1 MVLIDNKKF
10 ACQTCIKGHRST
22 SCTHTDRPLSE
33 IKRKGRPITQCQ
45 HCRELRKSKQVH
57 VKCVCGDAEG
67 AGPVASAS
75 GSGDASVK
83 SKEPS
88 PAQTAAILSG
98 MPSCPCGSA
107 DDCKCCTPRATSSK
121 GKKQASVPLDSRSKT
136 ITQADYEHESK
147 RSKFKKI
154 LPKASTPVHLMSR
167 IARLRPL
174 FPKPSKRDGS
184 EEIRDEE
191 IPSHTRP
198 HRRSTSMVNNP
209 YHLAYEHNREVSAS
223 NTNQDQDNFH
233 HIPDTSIMDRTHSQ
247 TSFSGSSEGSGAQDI
262 RSICRCGNGCQ
273 CQGCHSN
280 TGQNP
285 YPAGTC
291 SNPGACD
298 SCLDCAVLSLPDHV
312 PLNAPLAAFDQ
323 YQADSIDNWIRQ
335 VSSTSGAPSYIPT
348 GAPLPENFQNDNASA
363 ELLGPMPLLPDMIPH
378 EWTQA
383 TNGPVYSNHP
393 PNDYQDHFNMWMLPN
408 QAAFVAPSEE
418 DLVNV
423 FGGIPGIDLDAQAA
437 NMTASNG
444 RGPIPDLYSDDFS
457 ATSNS
462 LDRSLSPFATSSQ
475 SSLFSAHSP
484 IANLAD
490 AWNSCSSVVDGVG
503 SVSLSTRSA
512 PQSMLYLDGRLED
525 SNGGNRSSVSM
536 AHPGRLHPSQ

>member
-67 AGPVASAS
+67 ASPVSSAS

-83 SKEPS
+83 PKDPS
-88 PAQTAAILSG
+88 PAQTAALLSG
-98 MPSCPCGSA
+98 VAACPCGSA
-107 DDCKCCTPRATSSK
+107 DDCKCCTSRTTSSK
-121 GKKQASVPLDSRSKT
+121 GKKQASIPLDSRSKT
-136 ITQADYEHESK
+136 ITQADYEYESK

-154 LPKASTPVHLMSR
+154 LPKASTPAHLISR
-167 IARLRPL
+167 IAGLRPL

-184 EEIRDEE
+184 EELRDDEM
-191 IPSHTRP
+191 PSHTRP

-209 YHLAYEHNREVSAS
+209 YHLAYEHNRDGPSH
-223 NTNQDQDNFH
+223 NTNQDNFH
-233 HIPDTSIMDRTHSQ
+233 HAPDPFLIDRTHSQ

-262 RSICRCGNGCQ
+262 RSTCRCGDGCQ

-280 TGQNP
+280 TGQNSHT
-285 YPAGTC
+285 AGTF
-291 SNPGACD
+291 SNNPGACD
-298 SCLDCAVLSLPDHV
+298 SCLDCAILSLPDHV
-312 PLNAPLAAFDQ
+312 PLDAPLPAFDQ
-323 YQADSIDNWIRQ
+323 YQVQSIDSWIRH
-335 VSSTSGAPSYIPT
+335 VSSTSGGPSYIPSP
-348 GAPLPENFQNDNASA
+348 APLPDHFQMGNTSA
-363 ELLGPMPLLPDMIPH
+363 ELLNPMPLFPDIMPN

-383 TNGPVYSNHP
+383 TNGSGYPNP
-393 PNDYQDHFNMWMLPN
+393 PTNGYQDNLSMWMFPN
-408 QAAFVAPSEE
+408 QASFVTPSEE

-423 FGGIPGIDLDAQAA
+423 FGGIPGIDLNAQA
-437 NMTASNG
+437 NTTASNG
-444 RGPIPDLYSDDFS
+444 RGPVPDVYSDNFS
-457 ATSNS
+457 GTTNS

-484 IANLAD
+484 VANLAD
-490 AWNSCSSVVDGVG
+490 AWNSCSSVADGVG

-512 PQSMLYLDGRLED
+512 PQSRLYLDGRPED
-525 SNGGNRSSVSM
+525 LSGGNRSSVSM
-536 AHPGRLHPSQ
+536 AHPGRLHPS